1 MAENT
6 KRKAIN
12 TEISIHPDMEGS
24 ISKFQMECL
33 EEELESLPAIKE
45 GELDV
50 NVDFFFDL
58 GDRYEV
64 SIFIRNGLSTGVN
77 LEKIPFIVLD
87 KDEKEVGRKIFN
99 LREVGEI
106 PARSVRPWKIYFEKD
121 ELNVE
126 DINLKDLKIVFDSRI
141 KAAGVVNVK
150 YENLPRGLSREKREQ
165 YEKFLKEL
173 PLLREGQVTMTAY
186 DVYTDEDDG
195 IAVELVIRNGRHNG
209 VDIKRIPLSIYDNDK
224 KLIASGTFYL
234 EDASVDPI
242 SAKVYLFTF
251 SKDEL
256 LREDYNL
263 KNWTVQFLLN
273 SNVN

>member
-1 MAENT
+1 MAKKTRN
-6 KRKAIN
+6 KVVN

-24 ISKFQMECL
+24 ISKFQKECL
-33 EEELESLPAIKE
+33 EEELESLPVIKE
-45 GELDV
+45 GEVDV
-50 NVDFFFDL
+50 NTDFFFDL
-58 GDRYEV
+58 GDKYEA
-64 SIFIRNGLSTGVN
+64 SIFIRNGLNTAIN

-99 LREVGEI
+99 LREIGEI

-126 DINLKDLKIVFDSRI
+126 GMDLKNLKIVFDNRL

-150 YENLPRGLSREKREQ
+150 YENLPGGISREKRDK
-165 YEKFLKEL
+165 YEKFLNEL

-186 DVYTDEDDG
+186 DVYTNEDG
-195 IAVELVIRNGRHNG
+195 GLAIELVVRNGRHNG
-209 VDIKRIPLSIYDNDK
+209 VDIKRVPLSIYDKNN
-224 KLIASGTFYL
+224 KLTASGTFYL
-234 EDASVDPI
+234 EDVSINPI
-242 SAKVYLFTF
+242 SARIYLFTF

-256 LREDYNL
+256 LREDYDL
-263 KNWTVQFLLN
+263 KNWRVEFLLN

>member
-1 MAENT
+1 MVKKT
-6 KRKAIN
+6 KGKAVN

-33 EEELESLPAIKE
+33 EEELESLPVIKE
-45 GELDV
+45 GEVDV
-50 NVDFFFDL
+50 NTDFFFDL
-58 GDRYEV
+58 GDRYEA
-64 SIFIRNGLSTGVN
+64 SIFIRNGLSRAVN
-77 LEKIPFIVLD
+77 LEKIPFIVLG
-87 KDEKEVGRKIFN
+87 KNNEELGRKIFN

-121 ELNVE
+121 ELHVGKN
-126 DINLKDLKIVFDSRI
+126 DLKDLKIVFDSRL

-150 YENLPRGLSREKREQ
+150 YENLPGGVSTQKRESYQ
-165 YEKFLKEL
+165 KFLENL

-186 DVYTDEDDG
+186 DVYTTDDDG
-195 IAVELVIRNGRHNG
+195 IAVELVVRNGRHNG
-209 VDIKRIPLSIYDNDK
+209 VDIKRVPLSIYDKDN
-224 KLIASGTFYL
+224 KLVASGTFYL
-234 EDASVDPI
+234 EDVSINPI
-242 SAKVYLFTF
+242 SAKIYLFTF

-256 LREDYNL
+256 LREDFDL

>member
-1 MAENT
+1 MAKNT

-33 EEELESLPAIKE
+33 EEELESLPVIKE

-58 GDRYEV
+58 GDKYEV
-64 SIFIRNGLSTGVN
+64 SIFIRNGLSTAVN

-121 ELNVE
+121 ELNATGI
-126 DINLKDLKIVFDSRI
+126 DLKDLKIVFDSRI
-141 KAAGVVNVK
+141 KAAGVVNVE
-150 YENLPRGLSREKREQ
+150 YENLPKGLSREKREK
-165 YEKFLKEL
+165 YERFLKEL

-186 DVYTDEDDG
+186 DVYTTEDDG

-209 VDIKRIPLSIYDNDK
+209 VDIKRIPLSIYDKDN
-224 KLIASGTFYL
+224 KLVSSGTFYL

-242 SAKVYLFTF
+242 SAKIYLFRF
-251 SKDEL
+251 SKDEI
-256 LREDYNL
+256 LREEYNL
-263 KNWTVQFLLN
+263 KNWTVEFLLN